1 MLLLAI
7 GASLATPNAPP
18 EHFQTCRNLQQ
29 PARTCERLKFQGA
42 LNCTAKEV
50 RRTCARSCDACTR
63 LMAPVQV
70 GMLMDGALPIPA
82 NATPILLEIGSSDRN
97 TMDVEILPRLPDAF
111 LVTAEPLIEKYSRA
125 LGRRRES
132 GKVRD
137 CQSQLGR
144 GQGSDLE

>member
-1 MLLLAI
+1 
-7 GASLATPNAPP
+7 
-18 EHFQTCRNLQQ
+18 
-29 PARTCERLKFQGA
+29 
-42 LNCTAKEV
+42 
-50 RRTCARSCDACTR
+50 
-63 LMAPVQV
+63 MAPMQV
-70 GMLMDGALPIPA
+70 GMLLDGALPIPVD
-82 NATPILLEIGSSDRN
+82 ATPILLEIGSSDRN
-97 TMDVEILPRLPDAF
+97 TMDVEVLPKIPNAF